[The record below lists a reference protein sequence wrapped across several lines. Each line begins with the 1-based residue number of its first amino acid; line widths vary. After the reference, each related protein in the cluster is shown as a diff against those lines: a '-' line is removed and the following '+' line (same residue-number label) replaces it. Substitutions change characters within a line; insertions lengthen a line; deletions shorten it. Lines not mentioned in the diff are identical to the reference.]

1 MSAPSSTLFKK
12 TPIRPL
18 AKSAEAAPSKDS
30 AYWNS
35 FEVRT
40 DYISAISNIIFVS
53 CALADYQNKITVI
66 TSLQTC
72 SPYLLLGLTYACCC
86 W

>member
-40 DYISAISNIIFVS
+40 GYISAISNIIIVC
-53 CALADYQNKITVI
+53 CALAGLTIKIKLI
-66 TSLQTC
+66 TSLQT
-72 SPYLLLGLTYACCC
+72 SSQDTRTL
-86 W
+86 